1 MRSANDLRH
10 RVTIRRSTDVQT
22 DTGDY
27 QTVWQTVSRPF
38 AFVEG
43 LNGRESI
50 LGKTLQGVN
59 SYRITIRYRAG
70 ILDSDQI
77 ELQDGSKLNITS
89 LIDPDGQRRWSVILA
104 ESGSARGEGP
114 GQ

>member
-10 RVTIRRSTDVQT
+10 RVAIRRSIDDQS

-27 QTVWQTVSRPF
+27 DSGWQTVSRPF
-38 AFVEG
+38 ALVEG

-50 LGKTLQGVN
+50 LGKTLQGVS
-59 SYRITIRYRAG
+59 SYKITIRYRAG
-70 ILDSDQI
+70 IKDSDQI

-89 LIDPDGQRRWSVILA
+89 TVDPDGQRRWLVILA
-104 ESGSARGEGP
+104 ETGSARGEAP